1 MKPLTQPLK
10 DEHKELLPHLQH
22 ILGLADEIQDGND
35 PGLVKRV
42 GKVHGFLKGHLLEH
56 ARVEEEALYPVVARA
71 MGAPEATATMSRDH
85 VEIGRL
91 VAELGELKSQL
102 SGGAITPSQAKG
114 LRRVLYG
121 IYAVVKLH
129 FAKEEEVYLPLLD
142 ARLTAEQGAGLMEA
156 LERAAHA
163 A

>member
-1 MKPLTQPLK
+1 MTPLTQPLR
-10 DEHKELLPHLQH
+10 DEHAELRPHLQH
-22 ILGLADEIQDGND
+22 ILALADEIQDGAD
-35 PGLVKRV
+35 PGLVARV
-42 GKVHGFLKGHLLEH
+42 GKVHGFLQDHLLDH
-56 ARVEEEALYPVVARA
+56 ARVEEAALYPAVAEA

-91 VAELGELKSQL
+91 VDELGELKGQL
-102 SGGAITPSQAKG
+102 TGATITPTQAKA

-121 IYAVVKLH
+121 IHAVVKLH